1 MLIMGSD
8 KILECLSKA
17 KLRLYFFLMVLI
29 EKVEGYSQSMKK
41 V

>member
-1 MLIMGSD
+1 MGSD

-29 EKVEGYSQSMKK
+29 EEGEGYSWSIEK